1 MAVHDLAREA
11 AQNSAH
17 GGEQQ
22 ELLVYSGNERCSYLP
37 GRTARLPLRLPLAPL
52 SREDLDRRLAAG
64 DRRSGAYLYR
74 TECPTC
80 KECEPIRLPIGDFEI
95 KRTRQ
100 RVLKKGDRELEV
112 SLHAASVDRERL
124 ELFNRHR
131 RERGLARRE
140 SDLDSHAFRSFLVDS
155 CCETIEIAC
164 RRQGALVAVAI
175 CDRGATS
182 LNAVYCY
189 HEPSLAHLSLGVYC
203 ILKEIE
209 LCRDW
214 GLAWLYLGL
223 FIAGSPHMAYKAG
236 YRPHERLIRGEWRR
250 FD

>member
-1 MAVHDLAREA
+1 MAVHDL
-11 AQNSAH
+11 SP
-17 GGEQQ
+17 GGDRQ
-22 ELLVYSGNERCSYLP
+22 ELLVYSASEHCSYLP
-37 GRTARLPLRLPLAPL
+37 GRTARHSLRLPLAPL
-52 SREDLDRRLAAG
+52 SREILDDRLAAG
-64 DRRSGAYLYR
+64 DRRTGAYLYR

-80 KECEPIRLPIGDFEI
+80 KACEPIRLPIADFEI

-112 SLHAASVDRERL
+112 SLQAASVDRERL

-131 RERGLARRE
+131 RERGLTRRE
-140 SDLDSHAFRSFLVDS
+140 GDLDSHAFRSFLVDT
-155 CCETIEIAC
+155 CCDTLPPPC
-164 RRQGALVAVAI
+164 RPQGALVAPPLPHRA
-175 CDRGATS
+175 ASS

-189 HEPSLAHLSLGVYC
+189 HDPSMAHLSLGVYC

-209 LCRDW
+209 LCRAW

-223 FIAGSPHMAYKAG
+223 YIADSPHMAYKAN
-236 YRPHERLIRGEWRR
+236 YRPHERLIRGDWRR